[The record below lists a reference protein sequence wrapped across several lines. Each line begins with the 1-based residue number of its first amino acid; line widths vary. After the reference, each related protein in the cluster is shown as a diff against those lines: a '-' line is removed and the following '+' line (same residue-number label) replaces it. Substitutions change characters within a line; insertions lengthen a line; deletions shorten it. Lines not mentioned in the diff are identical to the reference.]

1 MLNETYLGDGLYAA
15 THPAIP
21 EQLVVYASDGTT
33 RHDTVYVSSDNSKA
47 LLNAM
52 LESGAI
58 SHHDV
63 ITIAAKYEDGQ

>member
-33 RHDTVYVSSDNSKA
+33 RHDTVYVNSDNSKA

-52 LESGAI
+52 LESGVI
-58 SHHDV
+58 SHSDV
-63 ITIAAKYEDGQ
+63 LSVAANHTEV